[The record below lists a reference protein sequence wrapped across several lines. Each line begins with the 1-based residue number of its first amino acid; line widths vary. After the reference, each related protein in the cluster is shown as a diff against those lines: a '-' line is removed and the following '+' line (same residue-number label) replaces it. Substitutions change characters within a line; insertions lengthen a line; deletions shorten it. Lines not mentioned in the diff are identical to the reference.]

1 MNNNKLISKILFSN
15 QIRMRKFNS
24 LYLYFYGAFNCLVT
38 LLPPL
43 FRNYIIKKTLSRC
56 GRNVS
61 FDYGIFFKYPWLIE
75 IGDNVSINRGC
86 SFYPGLKKRCTI
98 KIGSNVYIA
107 PNVTFY
113 ASGHNLIDL
122 EKHTGDNIIIGN
134 NVWIGGNV
142 IILPGVKIFDNA
154 RIAAG
159 SVVTKNVKKDTLVA
173 GVPAQIIKETF

>member
-1 MNNNKLISKILFSN
+1 MNNKLISKILFGS
-15 QIRMRKFNS
+15 QIRMRNFNS
-24 LYLYFYGAFNCLVT
+24 MYLYFYGAFNFLIA

-43 FRNYIIKKTLSRC
+43 LRNHIIKKTLYGC

-61 FDYGIFFKYPWLIE
+61 FDYGIFIKYPWLVE

-98 KIGSNVYIA
+98 KIGNNVYIA
-107 PNVTFY
+107 PNVSFY

-142 IILPGVKIFDNA
+142 IILPGVKICDNV

-159 SVVTKNVKKDTLVA
+159 AVVTKDVKKDTLVG
-173 GVPAQIIKETF
+173 GVPAKIIKENI